1 MSEKKT
7 KALTKGFLTSEFVF
21 AVISS
26 LLTIAIIGGWIDPD
40 NGENFYDKIAAII
53 GMALTSVGYTYGRSS
68 LKKEVIKAED

>member
-7 KALTKGFLTSEFVF
+7 KALTKGFLTSEFAF

-26 LLTIAIIGGWIDPD
+26 ILTVAIIGGWIDPE

-53 GMALTSVGYTYGRSS
+53 AMALTSVGYTYGRSS
-68 LKKEVIKAED
+68 IKKEVIKAEE